1 MTANNP
7 KAVAKSWQF
16 MPGQSGN
23 PSGRPKANPEV
34 KAALKAASV
43 DAARKLVELLNSKND
58 KVAFQAAQEILNRTE
73 GKPRECVQ
81 MEIAEDIQIRTQI
94 RSLLL
99 EGKME
104 RQNER
109 AIEA

>member
-1 MTANNP
+1 MSVANSITTAP
-7 KAVAKSWQF
+7 GRPFK
-16 MPGQSGN
+16 PGQSGN

-34 KAALKAASV
+34 REALKAASV
-43 DAARKLVELLNSKND
+43 DAARKLVELLKSKND

-99 EGKME
+99 EGKMT
-104 RQNER
+104 RDNER